1 MVRMGDA
8 SIAAPFISKIPS
20 VACIPAVIRHG
31 RCTLVTYM
39 QMFQILALNCLV
51 NAYSMSVLFLDGA
64 KLGDTQMTIAVSSIP
79 LFLHL
84 HALTQHTMLVICF

>member
-39 QMFQILALNCLV
+39 QMFQILALNSLV
-51 NAYSMSVLFLDGA
+51 NA
-64 KLGDTQMTIAVSSIP
+64 
-79 LFLHL
+79 
-84 HALTQHTMLVICF
+84 